1 MNNFFRKFRDQS
13 RDVLARDLAALGIHI
28 HLADRGRKEEKIRA
42 GFRWLGSVSLGVIDI
57 DGGPVT
63 WINVVRIKR
72 RDRNSGP
79 MYRVVFGIPNDKLPE
94 NHHPLKLTTVRKK
107 TFPVF
112 GKVTDVDWNGSAV
125 LLPLITTFSNDSAVD
140 QFVTEVGNLQVR
152 THPPQFQGFT
162 IEVDRKFRPN
172 LQHWAAIQK
181 IAEYL
186 LATTRDL

>member
-1 MNNFFRKFRDQS
+1 MNNFFSKFRDQS
-13 RDVLARDLAALGIHI
+13 RDVLGRDLAALGIRV

-112 GKVTDVDWNGSAV
+112 GKVTDVDWNGNAV

-181 IAEYL
+181 IAEHL